1 MDMAVFA
8 KPLPSDGSIR
18 QAKSSRRVAGGAATP
33 IGLLLSSAAHAA
45 LLLALILRPMNDRGL
60 APDLSDAMSIELVA
74 SDTIE
79 ANDSPAE
86 TISPSEMPD
95 SSPPQSVEEM
105 QDGKPEIDDVKVQ
118 DVEPNVDAAPKPSE
132 DETPVADA
140 PEIPVIRG
148 ASEPDDEAAPER
160 RRKVEKQP
168 PPQAAR
174 RDAERQREEA
184 RPKAEAPRRA
194 EKAATSKSPGAVAS
208 VASKSKAAASRGDI
222 AGYAARVRARVAGR
236 RPAGNGVKGTVIIS
250 FSVGGG
256 GGLGSARIVRS
267 SGSGALDAAALQAV
281 RGAAPFP
288 PPPGGRSLSF
298 SVPFHYQ

>member
-8 KPLPSDGSIR
+8 KPLPSDDGVR

-33 IGLLLSSAAHAA
+33 IGLLLSGAAHAA
-45 LLLALILRPMNDRGL
+45 LLLVLILRPMNDRGL
-60 APDLSDAMSIELVA
+60 APDLSDAMSIEFVA

-95 SSPPQSVEEM
+95 STPPQSVEEV

-118 DVEPNVDAAPKPSE
+118 DNEPIVDAAPKPSE
-132 DETPVADA
+132 DQTPVADA

-148 ASEPDDEAAPER
+148 ASEPDEAAPER

-168 PPQAAR
+168 APQAAR
-174 RDAERQREEA
+174 RDTERQREEA
-184 RPKAEAPRRA
+184 RPKAEAPRRI
-194 EKAATSKSPGAVAS
+194 EKSAASKSPGTVAS

-236 RPAGNGVKGTVIIS
+236 RPAGNGVKGTVIVS